1 MFKPINSM
9 KLRRIKSLLFFLFLI
24 FSITTK
30 AKIPQRIISLAPVIT
45 KNIYL
50 LHGENSLV
58 GCTSFCKLK
67 NPEDAQIVASAI
79 QVNIEKV
86 IMLKPDLIIASSLTN
101 PETIKIFNKL
111 NIDVLYFP
119 LQKSFGDICSD
130 FQTLGKRL
138 GKKELSDQIV
148 AKAKNDV
155 EKIMGKI
162 PKNVSAPEIFFQI
175 GANPLFSVIPNT
187 FQEDFIDFAGG
198 KNIAKNLTIGSITR
212 EKVIVSNPDIIFIST
227 MGMVGLEEKKRWETY
242 KNVKA
247 VKNKKIFFIDQ
258 EKTCSPTPDLFVEAL
273 NEIIYDVYY
282 KNNKF

>member
-1 MFKPINSM
+1 M
-9 KLRRIKSLLFFLFLI
+9 KLSQIKYCLIFLI
-24 FSITTK
+24 LSITTK
-30 AKIPQRIISLAPVIT
+30 AEIPKRIISLAPVIT
-45 KNIYL
+45 KYIYL
-50 LHGENSLV
+50 LHAENSLV

-67 NPEDAQIVASAI
+67 NPEDAQIVASVI
-79 QVNIEKV
+79 QVNIEKS

-111 NIDVLYFP
+111 NIDVLFIP
-119 LQKSFGDICSD
+119 LQKSFGDICND
-130 FQTLGKRL
+130 LQTLGKRL
-138 GKKELSDQIV
+138 GKKELADQIV

-155 EKIMGKI
+155 KKIMEKI
-162 PKNVSAPEIFFQI
+162 PKNGSSPKIFFQI
-175 GANPLFSVIPNT
+175 GANPLFSVIPDT

-227 MGMVGLEEKKRWETY
+227 MGMVGQEEKKRWETY
-242 KNVKA
+242 KNLKA

-273 NEIIYDVYY
+273 NEIIDDIYY
-282 KNNKF
+282 RNNEF

>member
-1 MFKPINSM
+1 MR
-9 KLRRIKSLLFFLFLI
+9 LRWIKYCLIFLI
-24 FSITTK
+24 LSITTM
-30 AKIPQRIISLAPVIT
+30 AEIPPKRIISLAPVLT
-45 KNIYL
+45 KYIYL

-79 QVNIEKV
+79 QVNIEKS

-111 NIDVLYFP
+111 NVDVLYFP
-119 LQKSFGDICSD
+119 LQKSFEDICND
-130 FQTLGKRL
+130 LQTLGKRL
-138 GKKELSDQIV
+138 GKKELADQIV
-148 AKAKNDV
+148 AKAKNDIK
-155 EKIMGKI
+155 KIMGKI
-162 PKNVSAPEIFFQI
+162 PENVSPPKIFFQI

-198 KNIAKNLTIGSITR
+198 KNIAENLKIGNITR
-212 EKVIVSNPDIIFIST
+212 EKVLVSNPDIIFIST
-227 MGMVGLEEKKRWETY
+227 MGLVGQEEKKRWETY
-242 KNVKA
+242 KNLKA

-273 NEIIYDVYY
+273 NEIIDDIYY
-282 KNNKF
+282 RNDEF